1 MVEVWK
7 EAKGFEGYL
16 EVSTKGNVR
25 SIDRVITVHD
35 GTRVYKK
42 RIKGKVKEKQKNS
55 QTGYM
60 QIGINHAKRVAVHRL
75 VAETFIPNP
84 LKLPQVNH
92 KNFDRTDNRV
102 ENLEWCTNGQ
112 NTIHGMYCKPDKRI
126 KPCLDL
132 ETMTIYRSQAEAA
145 IDIGDYPAN
154 VYRSCK
160 SNGRQKVKG
169 HRFVYASCGGEIAG
183 GRDNG

>member
-1 MVEVWK
+1 VEEIWK
-7 EAKGFEGYL
+7 EAKGFEVYL

-25 SIDRVITVHD
+25 SVDRVITVHD
-35 GTRVYKK
+35 GARIYKK
-42 RIKGKVKEKQKNS
+42 RVKGKVKAKQKNS

-60 QIGINHAKRVAVHRL
+60 QIGVRHAKHITVHRL

-84 LKLPQVNH
+84 LELPQVNH
-92 KNFDRTDNRV
+92 KNFDRTDNRA

-126 KPCLDL
+126 RPCLDL
-132 ETMTIYRSQAEAA
+132 ETMTIYKSQSEAA
-145 IDIGDYPAN
+145 RDIGDYHGN

-160 SNGRQKVKG
+160 SKGRKKVKG
-169 HRFVYASCGGEIAG
+169 HRFIYVDSYEEIGGNA
-183 GRDNG
+183 